1 MENFDELY
9 ILETD
14 ETIEDI
20 ARDVAADLGL
30 DMEDVLKGLGQE

>member
-1 MENFDELY
+1 MENFDDLY